1 MPYRKR
7 IDDIAVEQ
15 ITHDKWRLSVGD
27 DEIELS
33 EKDYAILY
41 GLMSGGMA
49 WTQQSGGWGID
60 YYTLG
65 IPECRP
71 LNREEDRHEEVRESR
86 HSIASRLLGM
96 DIRD

>member
-7 IDDIAVEQ
+7 IDDIAVDQ
-15 ITHDKWRLSVGD
+15 ITHDTWRLSVGD

-71 LNREEDRHEEVRESR
+71 LNSEENRHEDVMKDRR
-86 HSIASRLLGM
+86 NIARRLLDM
-96 DIRD
+96 EL